1 MRILVAALLL
11 LGAARAERPRLQA
24 YPVTG
29 GPIIVDG
36 QLDEPSWAEAPVG
49 ARFTERTPDPGAAA
63 PVRTEV
69 RVLHD
74 PSALY
79 VAVTSYAAPGEVP
92 RGLEMTRDSFNVF
105 SDDTITLKFDVH
117 RDERSTIGL
126 AVNAAG
132 AQLDYIA
139 VGLEQ
144 RGFRAE
150 FDAVWSAAVSIEPGR
165 WIVEYRVPYLALG
178 LSVGDGLLG
187 FQVTRDH
194 AARSATY
201 DWSPMPPEFGPVAA
215 THYGTLEG
223 PSSTATGYPVTVVPY
238 VLAETEGDRLDQ
250 SWGGDVRARL
260 GEDVWGELTFNTDF
274 AEVDLDAARVN
285 LDRFQLFFPE
295 KRPFFLRGIDVFD
308 FGSTG
313 AAQPFF
319 SRRIGLDVPLWA
331 GAKLYGRSGSLS
343 FGVLDAVTEEAGD
356 TLTNSF
362 VGRARVDASGSGVG
376 AIITHRA
383 PVENVDDPTADYGW
397 GIDGTLLASG
407 SRLALD
413 GFYAGALKDLPG
425 ADDQTLGH
433 TGQLRARWRG
443 DAWTPEVSTRALT
456 EDYQPTLGFASRPD
470 SVLYR
475 AYSPWVF
482 RFPDTWLWAVEPAL
496 YGNVFT
502 PVDSFDTETIDAG
515 AELGATFVGGWRLDT
530 QAVFVA
536 DEVASAFA
544 LAGLEVQPGRY
555 EGPGATVGFSTP
567 STLNPGASVGYF
579 FRDEYFGGTLHNG
592 SLSGRASLGPH
603 LRLDASVSSARIE
616 LPECGDTDPDC
627 TVTTHAFNGGL
638 RIAATPQLFANFT
651 GSYDSVS
658 ELVQWLAR
666 LRWRYAPGSDL
677 FLVYRY
683 GVDDDA
689 DTDDYR
695 VTLKLAHRF
704 DGLL

>member
-1 MRILVAALLL
+1 MRLLVVVLLA
-11 LGAARAERPRLQA
+11 LGAARAERPRLKA
-24 YPVTG
+24 SPVS

-36 QLDEPSWAEAPVG
+36 QLDEPAWAEATVG
-49 ARFTERTPDPGAAA
+49 SRFTERTPNPGAKAA
-63 PVRTEV
+63 VRTEV

-74 PSALY
+74 ASALY
-79 VAVTSYAAPGEVP
+79 VAVTSYAAPGEIP

-132 AQLDYIA
+132 AKLDYIA
-139 VGLEQ
+139 VGLER

-150 FDAVWSAAVSIEPGR
+150 FDAVWSAGVSIEEGR
-165 WIVEYRVPYLALG
+165 WTVEYRVPYLALG
-178 LSVGDGLLG
+178 LSEGDGLLG

-194 AARSATY
+194 AARTATY

-223 PSSTATGYPVTVVPY
+223 PSSTATGHPVTVVPY

-250 SWGGDVRARL
+250 RWGGDVRARL

-274 AEVDLDAARVN
+274 AEVDLDQARVN

-295 KRPFFLRGIDVFD
+295 KRAFFLRGIDVFE
-308 FGSTG
+308 FGSPG
-313 AAQPFF
+313 AVQPFF
-319 SRRIGLDVPLWA
+319 SRRVGLDVPLWT
-331 GAKLYGRSGSLS
+331 GAKLYGRSGAMS
-343 FGVLDAVTEEAGD
+343 FGVLDAVTEEEDA
-356 TLTNSF
+356 LTNTF
-362 VGRARVDASGSGVG
+362 VGRARADASGSGVG
-376 AIITHRA
+376 AIFTHRA
-383 PVENVDDPTADYGW
+383 PVEDVDDPTVDYGW
-397 GIDGTLLASG
+397 GVDATLLAG
-407 SRLALD
+407 DSRLALD

-425 ADDQTLGH
+425 DNDH
-433 TGQLRARWRG
+433 TQGQAAQAQVRWRG
-443 DAWTPEVSTRALT
+443 DAWTPQVSARVVE
-456 EDYQPTLGFASRPD
+456 EDYEPALGFASRTG
-470 SVLYR
+470 SALYR
-475 AYSPWVF
+475 VYSPWVF
-482 RFPDTWLWAVEPAL
+482 RFPDTWLWAVEPAV
-496 YGNVFT
+496 YANVFT
-502 PVDSFDTETIDAG
+502 PVDSVDVDTLDAG
-515 AELGATFVGGWRLDT
+515 AEFGATFAGGWQLST
-530 QAVFVA
+530 QALYVE
-536 DEVASAFA
+536 DEVADAFS

-555 EGPGATVGFSTP
+555 EGPGALVGFQSPGTSNPGGTVGW
-567 STLNPGASVGYF
+567 F
-579 FRDEYFGGTLHNG
+579 FRDEYFGGTLHNVTVT
-592 SLSGRASLGPH
+592 GRASFGPH
-603 LRLDASVSSARIE
+603 VRLDASVSSARIE

-638 RIAATPQLFANFT
+638 RLAATPQLFANFT
-651 GSYDSVS
+651 GRYDSVS

-666 LRWRYAPGSDL
+666 LRWTYAPGSDF

-683 GVDDDA
+683 GVDDDP